1 MLMMRCI
8 LEDIKKKK
16 DFEIGDRLLCWL
28 VLNVNMTQ
36 PKITWEET
44 LDERRLQAWGL
55 RSIP

>member
-1 MLMMRCI
+1 MLTMRCI

-44 LDERRLQAWGL
+44 LAEGRLQAWDL
-55 RSIP
+55 RNIP